1 MLFGNVLSLLAVAG
15 SVSATGLLGLDLGA
29 TVNVGV
35 GLDLRLGAPASVRDS
50 CANKGDFLTEIL
62 GRVICSSNDTRTE
75 PEDGLTCPKGWSMHK
90 EEKCCIPSTE
100 TAPCDCGEG
109 YTYNDQNKKCDKVQ
123 GNCPDNQ
130 WYHRRSSSCID
141 NSKPS
146 DPISDILCPLVGWV
160 LRRDRCEPENEHS
173 PEPSTCPEG
182 HEWSPQSCTCGG
194 GGSPSQRA
202 LAARHTGIL
211 YGANSFKAR
220 QLVH

>member
-1 MLFGNVLSLLAVAG
+1 MLFGNALSLLALAG
-15 SVSATGLLGLDLGA
+15 YVSANGLGLDLGV

-35 GLDLRLGAPASVRDS
+35 GLDLRLGAPSSVRDQCS
-50 CANKGDFLTEIL
+50 NKGDFLSDLL
-62 GRVICSSNDTRTE
+62 GRVFCCSDDNRTD

-90 EEKCCIPSTE
+90 EEKCCIPPTE
-100 TAPCDCGEG
+100 TATCDCGEG
-109 YTYNDQNKKCDKVQ
+109 YTYNESTKKCDKIQ
-123 GNCPDNQ
+123 GSCPDGT

-146 DPISDILCPLVGWV
+146 DPISDILCPLIGWV
-160 LRRDRCEPENEHS
+160 LRGDRCEPEGEHS

-182 HEWSPQSCTCGG
+182 YEWSPQSCTCGG

-220 QLVH
+220 QLAR